1 MIIPMAKTFARYQI
15 LKRIGGGNT
24 GVVYEAVDPRSERR
38 LALKILQNNFLLTKE
53 KKARFLRE
61 LAAARILEHP
71 ALARIYEADEFEGSY
86 YLAMEFVDGESYT
99 EVITRQPEGVSLAEF
114 WRLILPVVEGI
125 ACAHDHQ
132 LAHRDIKPDNL
143 KLCADGTP
151 KVLDFGLV
159 KFLDGSRSNEDSF
172 QTMAGM
178 VIGSAGYM
186 SPEQAGG
193 RPLDL
198 RTDVFSL
205 GIVMYEL
212 CAGKNPFDASNAF
225 ATISKIL
232 KATPLSLELL
242 RPDLPMELCQ
252 IILKCLKKDMQLRFD
267 NAHDLLHALLAVK
280 RKAHG

>member
-1 MIIPMAKTFARYQI
+1 MMGTTFAHYQ
-15 LKRIGGGNT
+15 LLNRIGGGNT
-24 GVVYEAVDPRSERR
+24 GVVYEAYDIKNDRK

-61 LAAARILEHP
+61 LQAARILEHP
-71 ALARIYEADEFEGSY
+71 ALARIYEADEYEGAY
-86 YLAMEFVDGESYT
+86 YLAMEYVEGQEYSD
-99 EVITRQPEGVSLAEF
+99 IIQHHPEGIPLDLF
-114 WRLILPVVEGI
+114 YKLMLPVIDGI
-125 ACAHDHQ
+125 AFAHEKN

-143 KLCADGTP
+143 KLDRKGHP

-159 KFLDGSRSNEDSF
+159 KFLDKTDGGHDDSF

-186 SPEQAGG
+186 SPEQASGE
-193 RPLDL
+193 PLDK
-198 RTDVFSL
+198 RTDIFSL

-212 CAGKNPFDASNAF
+212 LSGKNPFHASNAF

-232 KATPLSLELL
+232 TATPISLELL

-252 IILKCLKKDMQLRFD
+252 IVIKCLNKDMVARYPSSR
-267 NAHDLLHALLAVK
+267 ALYEAIQEA
-280 RKAHG
+280 REKATE